1 MFLNMLGTLTLEQKK
16 DWKSHVPAL
25 VHAYNCIRNAAT
37 GFSPYY
43 LLFGRE
49 PRLPVD
55 VEFGLQRGAQ
65 RGFPGESNYIS
76 QLRKKLKFAHR
87 KAKHIAQKQQ
97 AKHRELYGLRCRGA
111 ALDVGD
117 LVLVKQT
124 AQKGRHKIQDRW
136 ESGEYQVVGWPSPG
150 VPVYTVKRVLQEARP
165 RFSIPNFIKYVMLI
179 VILLVI
185 LSSFNT
191 VYHKVV

>member
-1 MFLNMLGTLTLEQKK
+1 MLWTLNPEQKK

-25 VHAYNCIRNAAT
+25 VHAYNCTRNATT

-55 VEFGLQRGAQ
+55 VEFGFQRGGQ
-65 RGFPGESNYIS
+65 KGSPGESNYVS
-76 QLRKKLKFAHR
+76 QLRRRLMFAHK
-87 KAKHIAQKQQ
+87 KAKHMAQKQQ
-97 AKHRELYGLRCRGA
+97 AKHRELYDLKCRGS

-124 AQKGRHKIQDRW
+124 AWKGRHKIQDRW
-136 ESGEYQVVGWPSPG
+136 ESG
-150 VPVYTVKRVLQEARP
+150 
-165 RFSIPNFIKYVMLI
+165 
-179 VILLVI
+179 
-185 LSSFNT
+185 
-191 VYHKVV
+191 